1 MAALAAA
8 AAAAIS
14 AEAASLPGGWDMGEP
29 MGGESRGR
37 LRGGGCE
44 LLVLLPTP
52 LASCRCCT
60 RSLQYHLFLTSLAER
75 RSNALAIFDH
85 GIVALGPFLRP
96 KISSTMIER
105 VRSSCSVHFI
115 LLTAGFTWLC
125 HLRAHARRRGGWA
138 KGRLDNAQCASVAG
152 GGRVEGEAGL
162 RRAAGV

>member
-14 AEAASLPGGWDMGEP
+14 AEAASLPGGWDIGEP

-60 RSLQYHLFLTSLAER
+60 RTLQYQRFLTSLAER
-75 RSNALAIFDH
+75 RSNAGAIFDH
-85 GIVALGPFLRP
+85 GIGASGSFVRWGPS
-96 KISSTMIER
+96 KKSSTMIER

-115 LLTAGFTWLC
+115 LLRAGSTWLC

-152 GGRVEGEAGL
+152 RWES
-162 RRAAGV
+162 